1 MNVVEKA
8 NEVSVFGRWAANVS
22 QVTSPWEY
30 SIRRN
35 VPAFTQMQTDDAT
48 KIWSSGST
56 LSWTIPRLG
65 LLKDMRFRIELDL
78 SAAGNLTTRAADSG
92 VSDPLYDLGAS
103 ADGIGASAFA
113 DTAAARNRL
122 QSLYMHPGGLFKLF
136 QQFEIKARTREVA
149 RMYPENIY
157 YHYMSQVYSYDKS
170 FTHSNNVAGTGQA
183 DVSDESQ
190 RISKINILNGLHF
203 QRLYSLM
210 ARTGD
215 GADAITKKIV
225 LYMQVPFSYFQRM
238 GNAFLTSFCED
249 LSFNMICA
257 PSAAAE
263 ALGPIGSYLAAGRI
277 SVTPQYSWI
286 QPRPEEMAKLRQ
298 QMLASSLG
306 IPRLQFSCLS
316 EGDGVSPAQIGSVQD
331 VSIKLNCSY
340 PVIRTLFW
348 IQSDV
353 GLSQL
358 RIPHAANTVTLPINQ
373 VTVSGSGTTFLTLDE
388 TALLE
393 QMVVPPHSK
402 VMGDR
407 LIYAI
412 NWSLLDSN
420 TEMGGYLP
428 TRNLSNLT
436 LSVRAYFPQKIGD
449 QGQQS
454 AGLTTFAAATNRDA
468 ANYRLR
474 VIHEYYVIEQT
485 VPSNGQVNVSAF
497 D

>member
-35 VPAFTQMQTDDAT
+35 VPAFTQTITEDAT
-48 KIWSSGST
+48 KIWSAGST

-65 LLKDMRFRIELDL
+65 LLRDVRFRIELDL
-78 SAAGNLTTRAADSG
+78 SDAITAAPTGTLASPLFALGAPGAVIAADHANN
-92 VSDPLYDLGAS
+92 V
-103 ADGIGASAFA
+103 
-113 DTAAARNRL
+113 ARS
-122 QSLYMHPGGLFKLF
+122 QSVFLHPGGLLKLF
-136 QQFEIKARTREVA
+136 QQYEIKARTREVA
-149 RMYPENIY
+149 RMYPENVM
-157 YHYMSQVYSYDKS
+157 YHYMSQVHSYDKM
-170 FTHSNNVAGTGQA
+170 FTFRDTGGGGQT
-183 DVSDESQ
+183 DLSDESS
-190 RISKINILNGLHF
+190 RISRINILNALHL

-210 ARTGD
+210 GRTGD
-215 GADAITKKIV
+215 AVGAVNEKVV
-225 LYMQVPFSYFQRM
+225 LYIQIPFSYFQRM

-249 LSFNMICA
+249 LSFNLLC
-257 PSAAAE
+257 SSSQSAE
-263 ALGPIGSYLAAGRI
+263 ALGPIGNYLGPGKI
-277 SVTPQYSWI
+277 SITPQYYWI

-316 EGDGVSPAQIGSVQD
+316 EGDGVAPGAVGSVQD
-331 VSIKLNCSY
+331 ISLKLNCSY

-348 IQSDV
+348 IQTDV
-353 GLSQL
+353 GLTAL
-358 RIPHAANTVTLPINQ
+358 AVPHAANTVTIPIQQ
-373 VTVSGSGTTFLTLDE
+373 VEVSGSGTTFLTMDESSLLD
-388 TALLE
+388 
-393 QMVVPPHSK
+393 QMVSPPHSK
-402 VMGDR
+402 IMGDR

-412 NWSLLDSN
+412 NWSLLDNN

-436 LSVRAYFPQKIGD
+436 LKVKAYIPGTFTD
-449 QGQQS
+449 LGQ
-454 AGLTTFAAATNRDA
+454 ATDGAAARNPVPA
-468 ANYRLR
+468 AGNFRLR